1 MKNKK
6 ILFLLISVLVFILVS
21 LFLIVKNFNS
31 KNQTTGKIQEY
42 TPAEEISEA
51 QLRETMVSLY
61 FLDKTSNNLKSE
73 GKLIDSALLLQNP
86 YKELIN
92 LLIKG
97 PSNDT
102 LLRVFPDNTQVLD
115 AYIKNGC
122 VSIDFSEEILNVE
135 NEEQQYNII
144 NSILNTLTQLNEV
157 NSIKILVNNESSD
170 YFKEEYSNSKI
181 STITHWQ
188 RTNIIV
194 L

>member
-6 ILFLLISVLVFILVS
+6 ILFLLILVLIIILTI
-21 LFLIVKNFNS
+21 LFFIVKSFNS
-31 KNQTTGKIQEY
+31 ENQSSEKIQEY

-51 QLRETMVSLY
+51 QFRETTVSLY
-61 FLDKTSNNLKSE
+61 FLDKNSNTLKSE

-97 PSNDT
+97 PSNDN
-102 LLRVFPDNTQVLD
+102 LSKVFPDNTQVLD
-115 AYIKNGC
+115 AYIQNGC
-122 VSIDFSEEILNVE
+122 VTIDFSEEILNFE

-157 NSIKILVNNESSD
+157 NSIKILVNNEISNS
-170 YFKEEYSNSKI
+170 FTEEYTKSKI
-181 STITHWQ
+181 TTFTHWQ
-188 RTNIIV
+188 RPNIIV
-194 L
+194 I

>member
-1 MKNKK
+1 MF
-6 ILFLLISVLVFILVS
+6 LFF
-21 LFLIVKNFNS
+21 LFFIVKSFNS
-31 KNQTTGKIQEY
+31 KNQTTGKIKEY

-51 QLRETMVSLY
+51 QLRETKVLLY

-92 LLIKG
+92 LLIEG

-102 LLRVFPDNTQVLD
+102 LLKVFPDNTQVLD